1 MTADQIWLDLR
12 VPYDDAARQHSFEF
26 VDQAAT
32 ALQER
37 AASATQ
43 PVVILDV
50 GAGTG
55 NSAQWFKQHL
65 TPRLP
70 GRDLRWV
77 LLDADAAALRT
88 ASDTMPEAEMVTAP
102 ISQLPCIADELLS
115 KSQEPAQLLITG
127 SAVLDVLT
135 QSDVHAITDTII
147 RHTGIGL
154 LLLSITG
161 AWQLTPADP
170 QDAIINR
177 AFCAHQQRGGKLGP
191 GAPAVLLAEAQRA
204 GASVES
210 GNSPWRLVA
219 PRDQEFMARFLTER
233 IEAVVAQQP
242 QLRSV
247 ATDWLD
253 RRRAQLT
260 AGLSM
265 EIEHLDVY
273 LDGR

>member
-1 MTADQIWLDLR
+1 LMPAVHILLDLR
-12 VPYDDAARQHSFEF
+12 VPYDDASRQHSLEF

-55 NSAQWFKQHL
+55 NSAQWFKQQL

-77 LLDADAAALRT
+77 LFDADAVALRT

-147 RHTGIGL
+147 RHTLI
-154 LLLSITG
+154 
-161 AWQLTPADP
+161 
-170 QDAIINR
+170 
-177 AFCAHQQRGGKLGP
+177 
-191 GAPAVLLAEAQRA
+191 
-204 GASVES
+204 
-210 GNSPWRLVA
+210 
-219 PRDQEFMARFLTER
+219 
-233 IEAVVAQQP
+233 
-242 QLRSV
+242 
-247 ATDWLD
+247 
-253 RRRAQLT
+253 
-260 AGLSM
+260 
-265 EIEHLDVY
+265 
-273 LDGR
+273 